1 MSLHNINQFFMIFGK
16 TRFTENDLNYY
27 LNHANPLI
35 KLIDKLDTPID
46 EFIEDIKTNQIPQWD
61 MINLIK
67 PYTGLCFQRL
77 VIKGDKN
84 LLMVSKTDILLFNIE
99 TDADGYH
106 DVLVVDRLG
115 AVEMSKTFSQLQRNC
130 YKDHPIEKRIK
141 VLYTTNPNWFMNERL
156 IEYKSEG
163 GAKFVLQDIL
173 RLPVRDFF
181 KLVDSSMVER
191 FNNYE
196 EQFMGH
202 QKEKDVPNE
211 LREGFQFWLA
221 KEEKNA
227 VRSFIAR
234 ISSSLQTTI
243 LNINQTED

>member
-1 MSLHNINQFFMIFGK
+1 MSLHNINQFFMVFGK
-16 TRFTENDLNYY
+16 AKFTENDLSYY
-27 LNHANPLI
+27 LNHANSLV
-35 KLIDKLDTPID
+35 KLIDELDTPID
-46 EFIEDIKTNQIPQWD
+46 ALIENIKTNQIPQWD
-61 MINLIK
+61 MFNLIK
-67 PYTGLCFQRL
+67 PYADLCFQRL
-77 VIKGDKN
+77 VIKGDRN
-84 LLMVSKTDILLFNIE
+84 MLMVSKTDILLFSIE
-99 TDADGYH
+99 TDTDGNH
-106 DVLVVDRLG
+106 NLLAVDRLG
-115 AVEMSKTFSQLQRNC
+115 AVEMTKTFSQLQRDR
-130 YKDHPIEKRIK
+130 YKDRPIEKRLE
-141 VLYTTNPNWFMNERL
+141 VLYTTNPNWYMNEKL

-163 GAKFVLQDIL
+163 GAKSVLKDIL
-173 RLPVRDFF
+173 RLSTRDFF

-227 VRSFIAR
+227 VKSFIAR

>member
-61 MINLIK
+61 MFNLIK

-84 LLMVSKTDILLFNIE
+84 LLMISKTDILLFNIE

-115 AVEMSKTFSQLQRNC
+115 AVEMTKTFSQLQRNC
-130 YKDHPIEKRIK
+130 YKDRPIEKRLE
-141 VLYTTNPNWFMNERL
+141 VLYTTNPNWFMNEKL

-163 GAKFVLQDIL
+163 GAKIVLKDIL
-173 RLPVRDFF
+173 RLSTRDFH
-181 KLVDSSMVER
+181 KLIDPLMIKT

-196 EQFMGH
+196 EIMNH
-202 QKEKDVPNE
+202 KSEKDVPSE
-211 LREGFQFWLA
+211 LREGFQFWLD

-227 VRSFIAR
+227 VKSFVAR

-243 LNINQTED
+243 LSINQTEN

>member
-61 MINLIK
+61 MFNLIK
-67 PYTGLCFQRL
+67 PYTELCFQRL

-130 YKDHPIEKRIK
+130 HKDHPIEKRIK

-173 RLPVRDFF
+173 RLPVRDFH
-181 KLVDSSMVER
+181 KLIDPLMIKT

-196 EQFMGH
+196 EFMNY
-202 QKEKDVPNE
+202 KSEKDVPNE

-227 VRSFIAR
+227 VKSFIAR

>member
-46 EFIEDIKTNQIPQWD
+46 ELIEDIKTNQIPQWD
-61 MINLIK
+61 MFNLIK

-84 LLMVSKTDILLFNIE
+84 LLMISKTDILLFNIE

-173 RLPVRDFF
+173 RLPVRDFH
-181 KLVDSSMVER
+181 KLIDPLMIKT

-196 EQFMGH
+196 EFMNY
-202 QKEKDVPNE
+202 KSEKDVPSE
-211 LREGFQFWLA
+211 LREGFQFWLD

-227 VRSFIAR
+227 VKSFVAR
-234 ISSSLQTTI
+234 ISSSLQTAI
-243 LNINQTED
+243 LSINQTEN

>member
-61 MINLIK
+61 MFNLIK
-67 PYTGLCFQRL
+67 PYTELCFQRL

-163 GAKFVLQDIL
+163 GVKFVLQDIL
-173 RLPVRDFF
+173 RLPVRDFH
-181 KLVDSSMVER
+181 KLIDPLMIKT

-196 EQFMGH
+196 EFMNY
-202 QKEKDVPNE
+202 KSEKDVPSE
-211 LREGFQFWLA
+211 LREGFQFWLD

-227 VRSFIAR
+227 VKSFVAR

-243 LNINQTED
+243 LSINQTEN